1 MKTQT
6 QWLVEPNLNISKVDV
21 VYDGKKPML
30 FCRYDDDGY
39 TSDELY
45 YIEDN
50 MKLFTTESDA
60 TKYAKETFE
69 KLKARFPEVKK
80 FLITVMNL
88 DEELY
93 PVNNDDFIPSMLT
106 DTYYKKEYQIYQ
118 KENSIL
124 TSALR
129 TGFLNIN
136 AVSFK
141 PGDVTCIK
149 WFNKCD
155 KEFACILLENGME
168 VETYSEEEMEI
179 IRTIFGRNHSGRIYK
194 K

>member
-1 MKTQT
+1 M
-6 QWLVEPNLNISKVDV
+6 VEPNLNISKVDV
-21 VYDGKKPML
+21 LYDGKKPML
-30 FCRYDDDGY
+30 FGWYNDDG
-39 TSDELY
+39 SNLDELY
-45 YIEDN
+45 SIDDD

-69 KLKARFPEVKK
+69 KMKARFPEVKQ
-80 FLITVMNL
+80 FLIRALNL
-88 DEELY
+88 DAELY

-106 DTYYKKEYQIYQ
+106 DTYYKKEYHIYK
-118 KENSIL
+118 KENDIL

-149 WFNKCD
+149 WCNKGD

-168 VETYSEEEMEI
+168 VETYSKEEMDI
-179 IRTIFGRNHSGRIYK
+179 IQTIFGRNHSGRIYK